1 MYSVV
6 SFMRPNDVL
15 DYLGNDVLGAAT
27 GASAALNFGSVSVS
41 QGHLIFT
48 SSFLRIDRTGI
59 IAGET
64 SYALHIYAGT
74 PPSALGDNAPFD
86 LPAGDRSLYLGSIP
100 LGTLAD
106 LGSTLWVEADSIN
119 KQRKLPQG
127 VTNIFGYLVTAG
139 GYKPA
144 ALTVHTIGL
153 FTVPVYGLG

>member
-6 SFMRPNDVL
+6 SFTRSNDTAA
-15 DYLGNDVLGAAT
+15 YLGNDILGAAT

-41 QGHLIFT
+41 QGHLLFT
-48 SSFLRIDRTGI
+48 SSFLRIDRNAV

-64 SYALHIYAGT
+64 SYALHIYSGT

-100 LGTLAD
+100 LGTPGD
-106 LGSTLWVEADSIN
+106 LGSTLWVETDGIN

-127 VTNIFGYLVTAG
+127 ITNIFGYLVTAG
-139 GYKPA
+139 GYTPA